1 MISNNLFQDFFTKK
15 ILLSGLFLFVLASIT
30 LDTLTINLAL
40 GQIIDQNVTSLNIV
54 EPNNTLNTEEGNET
68 VIETNSYIVKLK
80 QPSQIFSSEK
90 FILQDHISS
99 IIKDL
104 EDQGFKVNESRL
116 VSNLNLLAL
125 TIDSP
130 EIFTKTSSPS
140 ITNSSKSSNTTDNQ
154 SSEKIIN
161 IIEENPLVEDVENNK
176 LVVLH

>member
-1 MISNNLFQDFFTKK
+1 MISNNLFQYLFTKK
-15 ILLSGLFLFVLASIT
+15 ILFSSLFLFVLASIT
-30 LDTLTINLAL
+30 LDTFTINLAL
-40 GQIIDQNVTSLNIV
+40 GKIIHQNVTSLNIV

-68 VIETNSYIVKLK
+68 VIDTNSYIVTLK
-80 QPSQIFSSEK
+80 QPSQISPSEK
-90 FILQDHISS
+90 FFLEDTSSS

-104 EDQGFKVNESRL
+104 EDQGFKVNERIL
-116 VSNLNLLAL
+116 FSNLNALKL

-130 EIFTKTSSPS
+130 EIFTEASSY